1 MAKFPALPRATG
13 LALSKEL
20 LKKKF
25 NYFAESPPGRS
36 RQRALDALGK
46 ELFKKN

>member
-20 LKKKF
+20 LKKKLITL
-25 NYFAESPPGRS
+25 P
-36 RQRALDALGK
+36 RALLDALGK